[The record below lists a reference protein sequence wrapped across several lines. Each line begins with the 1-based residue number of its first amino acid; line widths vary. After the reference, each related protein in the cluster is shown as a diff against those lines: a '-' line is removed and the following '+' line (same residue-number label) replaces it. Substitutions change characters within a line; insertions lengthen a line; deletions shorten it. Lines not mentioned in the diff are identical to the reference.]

1 MQINQISGINFNLD
15 LSLFHQYIP
24 HLSMYDHMVDIIH
37 IYTTITAMSL
47 QSLFAICVSSCHAT
61 ASISR
66 SCNLSISHV
75 VNTTQES
82 FSLHHVAKA
91 FILESW
97 IIPILGV
104 FIHCDM
110 HRFSTMLYILGLSF
124 LDNSLAPV

>member
-1 MQINQISGINFNLD
+1 
-15 LSLFHQYIP
+15 
-24 HLSMYDHMVDIIH
+24 MYDHIVDIIH
-37 IYTTITAMSL
+37 IYTTTTAMSL
-47 QSLFAICVSSCHAT
+47 QSLLAICVSSCHAT

-82 FSLHHVAKA
+82 FSFHHVANA

-97 IIPILGV
+97 IIHIFGV
-104 FIHCDM
+104 VIHCDI
-110 HRFSTMLYILGLSF
+110 HRFSTMLYILGFSF